1 MTRADH
7 RAADQ
12 GQSEYEQMVHD
23 LGGDANVHQ
32 SRGRRAKVNAKLK
45 MTPKKLVPGARK
57 EAAFTDPTD
66 RPQPS
71 ATTGPT
77 LDDLR
82 VATHLPAPTP
92 PPSPMKNTKGSK
104 MSIVCSEGQR
114 EGGEHKTVPLGKKE
128 QSASDDEEE
137 EERDD
142 TDSKMKGDQRKV
154 EKGNEQD
161 EHGED
166 EEEKYVP
173 RVVAKPKS
181 EPLSRTRKSSVSVAR
196 IQQLAKRYQRNFQ
209 KAQRE
214 AREISDPIP
223 AGQFH
228 IEQILCDVPAEGFCL
243 VKWFGYGRPSWEPW
257 DNMGGKLAELYK
269 QQGAITLAEYSAWL
283 KY

>member
-45 MTPKKLVPGARK
+45 MTPKKRVAGARK
-57 EAAFTDPTD
+57 EAASTGPTD

-82 VATHLPAPTP
+82 LGVATHLPTPTP
-92 PPSPMKNTKGSK
+92 PPSPMKTTKGSK

-114 EGGEHKTVPLGKKE
+114 EGGEHKAVPLGKEE
-128 QSASDDEEE
+128 QNASEDEEE
-137 EERDD
+137 EERFRDD
-142 TDSKMKGDQRKV
+142 TESKTKGEQRKV

-166 EEEKYVP
+166 EEEKDVP
-173 RVVAKPKS
+173 RGSQSP
-181 EPLSRTRKSSVSVAR
+181 
-196 IQQLAKRYQRNFQ
+196 N
-209 KAQRE
+209 
-214 AREISDPIP
+214 
-223 AGQFH
+223 
-228 IEQILCDVPAEGFCL
+228 
-243 VKWFGYGRPSWEPW
+243 PS
-257 DNMGGKLAELYK
+257 LY
-269 QQGAITLAEYSAWL
+269 
-283 KY
+283 